1 MITCNAYILRMSSN
15 CHCLMPSINIL
26 QFEDESSF
34 DGEMDLISNSLLVL
48 EIRIIDGSKGFL
60 VPLIHGEGNKI
71 KRLNNAVRSWR

>member
-1 MITCNAYILRMSSN
+1 MITCKAYILRMSSN

-48 EIRIIDGSKGFL
+48 EIGIIDGS
-60 VPLIHGEGNKI
+60 
-71 KRLNNAVRSWR
+71 